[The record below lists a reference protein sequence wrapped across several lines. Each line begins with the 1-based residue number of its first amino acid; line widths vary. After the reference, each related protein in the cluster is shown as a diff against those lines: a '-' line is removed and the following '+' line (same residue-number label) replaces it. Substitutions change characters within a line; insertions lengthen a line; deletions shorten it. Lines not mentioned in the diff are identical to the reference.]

1 MNSANGRHA
10 ALVIGAGIAGIQ
22 AALDIAD
29 AGFKVYLVEKSPSI
43 GGRMSQ
49 LDKTFPTLDCSSCI
63 LTPKMADVPRNPNIE
78 LLTCTQVKNVEGHA
92 GDFHVTLERAPR
104 YVDEKNC
111 TGCGLCTDACPVI
124 TTNIFNAG
132 LDTHKAIYRV
142 FPQAVPAAFV
152 IEKKTSPCKVTCP
165 AHIPVQGYVALIA
178 EGKFREAYQ
187 RVLDAG
193 VPFVGTL
200 GRVCYHPC
208 EAECKR
214 ADWDE
219 AISICALKRFAY
231 DEGALHTLPEP
242 FDPTQGKPAPVHY
255 AERVAVIGAGPAG
268 LTTAY
273 NLTLRGYK
281 VTVFDALP
289 APGGMLAAG
298 IPEYRLPR
306 NVLDDEINSITA
318 LGVELKMNTP
328 IGRDGG
334 PSLEDL
340 QKEYQA
346 VFMAIG
352 AHGSSRLGVPN
363 EDIQGVFQAVP
374 FLRHLNM
381 GHEAKIGK
389 RVAVIGGGNSAID
402 AARCALRLGSE
413 VQLVYRRSRV
423 EMPAAAWEVASAE
436 EEGVKLTF
444 LSAPV
449 RVIEKDGRVAGIECV
464 RMKLG
469 EPDSSERRRPVPVEG
484 SEYILEVDTVIAAI
498 GQTIES
504 AGLGVETKWDRVI
517 VDPLTLETSVKGV
530 FAGGDAVIGPASVVE
545 AIGAGIQAAESI
557 HRYLRGLDMREGRTK
572 DYPKAKDIEV
582 VPTSPVKRA
591 PRERVQELPAAER
604 VSGFRE
610 VELGLTKEQ
619 AIAEAQRCLN
629 CAVCSECNQCVTAC
643 TRGAIIHD
651 DKPRRVDVDVDA
663 ILVATGFDVFDPHRK
678 PELGYGKYP
687 QVITGL
693 EFERLASAS
702 GPTAGKIIVN
712 GQQPKKIT
720 FIQCVGSRDRT
731 LNLPNCSRV
740 CCMAVAKQAHLAHDR
755 LPGAEITVFY
765 MDVRAFGKGFEEF
778 YDRVRKE
785 GILYRRGNPSEV
797 LRRGDK
803 LIIRAEDTLLGEQI
817 ELESDLVVLAAGL
830 TPRADASDLTR
841 ILNLQQGADGYFQE
855 AHPKLRTV
863 ESNIPGMFLAGCC
876 QGPKDIPDTVAH
888 AKAAASAAMILL
900 RKNSVPEIQVIEPT
914 PEDFGVP
921 EGA

>member
-1 MNSANGRHA
+1 MSEPNHAGANGRHA

-29 AGFKVYLVEKSPSI
+29 AGFKVYLVERSPSI

-63 LTPKMADVPRNPNIE
+63 LTPKMADVPRNPNIT
-78 LLTCTQVKNVEGHA
+78 LLTCTQVTAVEGQA
-92 GDFHVTLERAPR
+92 GNFHVTLERQPR
-104 YVDEKNC
+104 YVDESIC
-111 TGCGLCTDACPVI
+111 TSCGLCTDVCPV
-124 TTNIFNAG
+124 TVPNVFNAG

-152 IEKKTSPCKVTCP
+152 IDKRPSPCKSTCP
-165 AHIPVQGYVALIA
+165 AHIPVQGYIALIA
-178 EGKFREAYQ
+178 QGKFREALQ
-187 RVLDAG
+187 RVRDAG

-219 AISICALKRFAY
+219 AISICALKRVAY
-231 DEGALHTLPEP
+231 DAGADHDKPEP
-242 FDPTQGKPAPVHY
+242 VPVKY
-255 AERVAVIGAGPAG
+255 AERVAVVGAGPAG

-273 NLTLRGYK
+273 ELARRGYK

-306 NVLDDEINSITA
+306 DVLNHEIDYICA

-334 PSLEDL
+334 PSLDDL
-340 QKEYQA
+340 RRDYQA
-346 VFMAIG
+346 VFMAVG
-352 AHGSSRLGVPN
+352 AHGSSRLGVPG
-363 EDIQGVFQAVP
+363 EDMPGVFQAAP

-381 GHEAKIGK
+381 GHEANIGK

-402 AARCALRLGSE
+402 AARCALRLGAE
-413 VQLVYRRSRV
+413 VELVYRRSRT
-423 EMPAAAWEVASAE
+423 EMPAAAWEVSAAE
-436 EEGVKLTF
+436 DEGVKLTF

-449 RVIEKDGRVAGIECV
+449 RVIEKDGGVAGIECIH
-464 RMKLG
+464 MELG
-469 EPDSSERRRPVPVEG
+469 EPDSSGRRRPVPIPG
-484 SEYILEVDTVIAAI
+484 SEYVLDVDTVIAAI
-498 GQTIES
+498 GQNVES
-504 AGLGVETKWDRVI
+504 AGLGVETNKDRLV

-545 AIGAGIQAAESI
+545 AVGAGIQAAESI
-557 HRYLRGLDMREGRTK
+557 HRYLRGLDLREGRAQ
-572 DYPKAKDIEV
+572 DYPQAKDIEV
-582 VPTSPVKRA
+582 VPATPVKRA
-591 PRERVQELPAAER
+591 PREHMPELSAAER
-604 VSGFRE
+604 ISGFKE
-610 VELGLTKEQ
+610 VELGLIAEQ
-619 AIAEAQRCLN
+619 AIAEAQRCLS
-629 CAVCSECNQCVTAC
+629 CAVCSECDQCVSAC
-643 TRGAIIHD
+643 QRGAIIHD
-651 DKPRRVDVDVDA
+651 DKPKRMEVNVDT

-687 QVITGL
+687 QVITSL

-702 GPTAGKIIVN
+702 GPTAGRISLNGHLPQKIV
-712 GQQPKKIT
+712 
-720 FIQCVGSRDRT
+720 FIQCVGSRDRS

-785 GILYRRGNPSEV
+785 GILYRRGNPSEIVRKGDHV
-797 LRRGDK
+797 LV
-803 LIIRAEDTLLGEQI
+803 RAEDTLIGEQV
-817 ELESDLVVLAAGL
+817 EVESDLVVLAAGL
-830 TPRADASDLTR
+830 TPRVDASDLSR
-841 ILNLQQGADGYFQE
+841 ILRLEQGADGYFQE
-855 AHPKLRTV
+855 THPKLRTV
-863 ESNIPGMFLAGCC
+863 ESSVPGMFLAGCC

-900 RKNSVPEIQVIEPT
+900 NGK
-914 PEDFGVP
+914 
-921 EGA
+921 GADYASN